1 MTKDVLVSLRGLQ
14 FEQSG
19 EDPEQIEQLPLGIIM
34 RKTENIM

>member
-19 EDPEQIEQLPLGIIM
+19 EDPEQIETITVGNYYE
-34 RKTENIM
+34 KTENIM